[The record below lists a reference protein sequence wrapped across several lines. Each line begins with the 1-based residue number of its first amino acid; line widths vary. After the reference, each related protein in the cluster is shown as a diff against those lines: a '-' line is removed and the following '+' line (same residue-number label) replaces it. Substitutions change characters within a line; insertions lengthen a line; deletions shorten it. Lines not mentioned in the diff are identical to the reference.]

1 MDSITQV
8 VLGAACVAALAPKA
22 CTRRALLYGAAL
34 GTLPDLDALVPFRD
48 PLDHLILHR
57 SASHSLLVLPIVG
70 WLLFQISRRWD
81 QALRIGSWAW
91 FVGFQLA
98 LITHPLIDFLTNYGT
113 QLFWPIS
120 RYPFATSSVFIVDP
134 VVTIP
139 LLLACVMAWR
149 RQGSS
154 AASPD
159 RRDLSAVSPDRRDL
173 SAVSPDRRDL
183 SAVSPDRRD
192 LSAVSPDRRDSSAQ
206 SARKPLHIA
215 LIVATSYLALG
226 LITQAHTQARVL
238 ASAPKNAA
246 ISVAAA
252 PLTSLMHRV
261 VVKTPGQYSEAYVSI
276 FDGDA
281 AIRWSS
287 FPSADGAFP
296 EIEATHNFQRLQQF
310 SKGMLRVSTANDA
323 VIVQDLRMGSEPFY
337 VFGFDFGPADAPLDI
352 VKQLPM
358 QRPSAKALPWIA
370 KRVITPAADLP
381 LAHQMQ

>member
-1 MDSITQV
+1 MDSLTQL
-8 VLGAACVAALAPKA
+8 VLGAACVAALAPK
-22 CTRRALLYGAAL
+22 TSVRRALIYGAAL

-57 SASHSLLVLPIVG
+57 SATHSLLVLPIVG
-70 WLLFQISRRWD
+70 WLLFQIARRWD
-81 QALRIGSWAW
+81 PALRIKSWAW

-113 QLFWPIS
+113 QLFWPLS
-120 RYPFATSSVFIVDP
+120 RYPFATSSVFIIDP
-134 VVTIP
+134 AVTIP

-149 RQGSS
+149 RQH
-154 AASPD
+154 
-159 RRDLSAVSPDRRDL
+159 
-173 SAVSPDRRDL
+173 
-183 SAVSPDRRD
+183 
-192 LSAVSPDRRDSSAQ
+192 SSAQ
-206 SARKPLHIA
+206 SAHKPLHIA
-215 LIVATSYLALG
+215 LIFSTCYLVLG
-226 LITQAHTQARVL
+226 LATQAHTQAKVL

-261 VVKTPGQYSEAYVSI
+261 VVKTPGLYSEAYVSI

-281 AIRWSS
+281 EIRWSS
-287 FPSADGAFP
+287 FPSADAAFP
-296 EIEATHNFQRLQQF
+296 EIEATRNFQRLQRF
-310 SKGMLRVSTANDA
+310 SKGMLRVSTINGN
-323 VIVQDLRMGSEPFY
+323 VIAHDLRMGSEPNY
-337 VFGFDFGPADAPLDI
+337 VFGFDFGPTDAPLDI

-381 LAHQMQ
+381 LVHQMQ